1 VRLGDAIKLRDID
14 TTRIGD
20 DLLITGYVD
29 VHRDS

>member
-1 VRLGDAIKLRDID
+1 VKAIGLRDVD
-14 TTRIGD
+14 ATRIGD